1 MIVSRTPFRIS
12 LFGGGTDYPTWFREH
27 GGSVIGTAID
37 KYCYISVRRLPPFFE
52 HKSKIIYSKVELVKD
67 LAEIEHPAVR
77 GILSELGVTD
87 GVEIHHDADL
97 PARSGLGSS
106 SSFTVG
112 LLNALYALN
121 GRMISKRDLGRQA
134 IRIEQEVLKE
144 DVGCQDQLWASYG
157 GFNRFDFHPDGNFSV
172 VPFILPPA
180 RRAELAQS
188 LMLFFT
194 GFSRF
199 ATDFAQDQ
207 IKNMKSRKNQL
218 RMIRSLVDSA
228 ADILLDPKTPLRELG
243 ELMHQSWQIKRELA
257 DSVSNSQIDDI
268 YDAGRDAG
276 AVGGKLLGAGGGG
289 FMVLLVDPE
298 KRSLVRE
305 RLRKLIH
312 VNVGFDSDGSKIIVY
327 QPDEIL
333 EANYNECARLPIV
346 ESGRLALCSE
356 HDQAIDE
363 VVDMRE

>member
-1 MIVSRTPFRIS
+1 MIISRTPFRIS
-12 LFGGGTDYPTWFREH
+12 LFGGGTDYPTWFGEH
-27 GGSVIGTAID
+27 GGAVIGAAID
-37 KYCYISVRRLPPFFE
+37 KYCYISVRRLPRFFE
-52 HKSKIIYSKVELVKD
+52 YRSRIRYSRVEMVRD
-67 LAEIEHPAVR
+67 ITEIHHPAVR
-77 GILSELGVTD
+77 AILSELGVTD
-87 GVEIHHDADL
+87 GLEIHHDADL

-112 LLNALYALN
+112 LLNALYALDS
-121 GRMISKRDLGRQA
+121 RMASKRDLGRQA

-144 DVGCQDQLWASYG
+144 DVGCQDQIWAAYG
-157 GFNRFDFHPDGNFSV
+157 GFNRIDFHQDGTFSV
-172 VPFILPPA
+172 MPFILPPA
-180 RRAELAQS
+180 RRIELAQS

-207 IKNMKSRKNQL
+207 IKNMNSRKNQL

-243 ELMHQSWQIKRELA
+243 ELMHQSWQLKRELA
-257 DSVSNSQIDDI
+257 SSVSNAQIDDI

-298 KRSLVRE
+298 KRAQVRE
-305 RLRKLIH
+305 RLRKRVH
-312 VNVGFDSDGSKIIVY
+312 VNVGFDTDHSYTGIY
-327 QPDEIL
+327 QPDE
-333 EANYNECARLPIV
+333 V
-346 ESGRLALCSE
+346 
-356 HDQAIDE
+356 
-363 VVDMRE
+363 